1 MHRMG
6 NLMLASTQV
15 NHSQK
20 MNEKPLTLWVIALE
34 SGKILAA
41 HCDSAAGTGET
52 YSYVA
57 SLLWV
62 IGVRAE
68 ARIRWSLRRVHIGL
82 CHLQSGRFLMHHWR
96 IPTSLGRGS
105 HANLEQLVV
114 VPHLRSQ
121 FPKRRRVNRCSFSIP
136 WPHVQELSRSTGRY
150 SWLLWCIRSCVSC
163 SWVTYGTLRSL
174 PAR

>member
-1 MHRMG
+1 MHSMG

-20 MNEKPLTLWVIALE
+20 MNEKPLTLWVIALK

-41 HCDSAAGTGET
+41 HCDSAAGIGET

-62 IGVRAE
+62 IGGVESKNSLTVTQKSAYWVMPP
-68 ARIRWSLRRVHIGL
+68 AIWSIPYAPLKDTDFIGKKRKS
-82 CHLQSGRFLMHHWR
+82 CESGA
-96 IPTSLGRGS
+96 TSS
-105 HANLEQLVV
+105 
-114 VPHLRSQ
+114 SSTSKKQ

-136 WPHVQELSRSTGRY
+136 WPHVQELSRSTGR
-150 SWLLWCIRSCVSC
+150 C
-163 SWVTYGTLRSL
+163 S
-174 PAR
+174 